1 MLSDLNVNDSAP
13 MHSSQDSIIENVIV
27 GLIPEENNFNNP
39 FQVADNI
46 RGEMQLP
53 WEAKNG
59 S

>member
-53 WEAKNG
+53 
-59 S
+59 